1 MHVCASREDYWDSA
15 GVEGECM
22 YVRAGKITGIQLGWK
37 VSACMCE
44 QGRLLGFSWGG
55 R

>member
-1 MHVCASREDYWDSA
+1 MCEQGRLLGFSW
-15 GVEGECM
+15 GEGECM
-22 YVRAGKITGIQLGWK
+22 YVRAGEITGIQLGWK

-44 QGRLLGFSWGG
+44 HGRLLGFSWGG